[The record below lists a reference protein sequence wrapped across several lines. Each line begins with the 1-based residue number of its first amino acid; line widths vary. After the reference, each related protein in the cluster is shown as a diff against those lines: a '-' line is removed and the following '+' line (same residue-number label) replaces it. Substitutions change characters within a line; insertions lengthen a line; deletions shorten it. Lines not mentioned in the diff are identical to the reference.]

1 MSLDYVKDEPAAADE
16 GYGPPV
22 VAVPFPLYTA
32 ILIACIAA
40 VSIAQL
46 VFGLSGSIDAAGF
59 NKPLFLHE
67 HEYWRLLTGA
77 ALHGGV
83 LHVVMNGYALY
94 MFGRLIEMLSNR
106 AHLAI
111 VFLLAAIGGSF
122 LSLVFLPNGT
132 SVGASGGIVG
142 LLGYVAVYAFRRR
155 DFISPEF
162 RRSLVFNIGFIFV
175 YGLLLY
181 NVIDNFGHLGGLI
194 TGAIYALL
202 QVPSDPYTDPRQV
215 GPVVRWLGVL
225 SLAVFI
231 LTSVLSIIVIA
242 NYRY

>member
-1 MSLDYVKDEPAAADE
+1 MSLDYVKDEPEAEDQMAGAATM
-16 GYGPPV
+16 G
-22 VAVPFPLYTA
+22 FPLYTA
-32 ILIACIAA
+32 ILIGCIAI

-46 VFGLSGSIDAAGF
+46 SFGLNASIEAAGF
-59 NKPLFLHE
+59 DKPLFRVN

-111 VFLLAAIGGSF
+111 VFLLAAVGGSI
-122 LSLVFLPNGT
+122 LSLIFMPDGV

-142 LLGYVAVYAFRRR
+142 LLGYMAVYAFRRR

-162 RRSLVFNIGFIFV
+162 RRSLVFNIGFIFL
-175 YGLLLY
+175 YGIALY
-181 NVIDNFGHLGGLI
+181 EVIDNFGHLGGLI
-194 TGAIYALL
+194 TGGIYGLI
-202 QVPSDPYTDPRQV
+202 QIPSDPYTDPRNAA
-215 GPVVRWLGVL
+215 PVTRVLGVA
-225 SLAVFI
+225 SLAIFI
-231 LTSVLSIIVIA
+231 ATSILSVLLIA
-242 NYRY
+242 NYR